1 MTTTTKTTV
10 REQLLDFVRAQ
21 GWEPDPDKTVWSA
34 YNAYR
39 YGHSADAVRIQDP
52 HAFRKPAANGGTWHL
67 ELDYN
72 VKSEFHK
79 TDNRLRHVYIEL
91 TDAEGKRVSIGAQ
104 KHNTRVALT
113 TDWSTYYTSSFVYQL
128 GVATSG
134 PTGQNTLRQR
144 AQIIVANP
152 ELVLWLAEE
161 GRVNYELRVAEERRR
176 REEETKARKRP
187 LDITIERSEWDTL
200 TSALRNAAVALN
212 GAHGLTPLA
221 EKIADAEQA
230 IAALRAALPVTEAVH

>member
-10 REQLLDFVRAQ
+10 REQLLDFVLSQ

-34 YNAYR
+34 YSAYG

-91 TDAEGKRVSIGAQ
+91 TDAEGRRVSIGAQ

-161 GRVNYELRVAEERRR
+161 GRVNYELRRAEERRR
-176 REEETKARKRP
+176 REEETKLRKRP
-187 LDITIERSEWDTL
+187 LDITVEPIEWKSLASKLDDAARTVRLADGL
-200 TSALRNAAVALN
+200 TDLPQAVADLET
-212 GAHGLTPLA
+212 AV
-221 EKIADAEQA
+221 
-230 IAALRAALPVTEAVH
+230 AALKAALPQAVLH